1 MYNYYLKPFLLV
13 LALVSL
19 ISFAVVFVMKTEASK
34 PPVKVE
40 EIGKTN
46 AVTLKG
52 IEVTRLTDEV
62 DHGLNL
68 VRVNDTL
75 NLLIYRGVESVSMIQ
90 IK

>member
-1 MYNYYLKPFLLV
+1 
-13 LALVSL
+13 
-19 ISFAVVFVMKTEASK
+19 MKSSK
-34 PPVKVE
+34 KLPTQVE
-40 EIGKTN
+40 EIGRTN

-52 IEVTRLTDEV
+52 IEITRLTHEV

-68 VRVNDTL
+68 VQVNDTL

>member
-1 MYNYYLKPFLLV
+1 MYNLKPFI
-13 LALVSL
+13 L
-19 ISFAVVFVMKTEASK
+19 IVIFSILTSIGISYFIKMKSK
-34 PPVKVE
+34 KLPTQVE
-40 EIGKTN
+40 EIGRTN

-52 IEVTRLTDEV
+52 IEITRLTHEV

-68 VRVNDTL
+68 VQVNDTL